1 MTTGDDYVILSDRDI
16 IGELN
21 KGSLRIIPLDDE
33 KIQPCSVDM
42 ELASELKT
50 IDGKSIDISHD
61 SYHLKPK
68 EFVLGSTNEY
78 VEIPDYLCGQ
88 VDGRSSIARLGI
100 SIHQTGGYIDAGFRG
115 NITLEIF
122 NASDKAFELFMG
134 QPICQLIIHVLH
146 SPCIRPYGS
155 DGLNSKYQDST
166 GTVRSKYVG

>member
-1 MTTGDDYVILSDRDI
+1 MGRGRLILSDRDI
-16 IGELN
+16 VRELN
-21 KGSLRIIPLDDE
+21 EGSLRIIPIKEDA
-33 KIQPCSVDM
+33 IQPCSVDL

-50 IDGKSIDISHD
+50 LDGKTIDISQD

-78 VEIPDYLCGQ
+78 VEIPNNLCGQ

-122 NASDKAFELFMG
+122 NASEKPFELMLG
-134 QPICQLIIHVLH
+134 QPICQLIIHVL
-146 SPCIRPYGS
+146 SSECLRPYGS
-155 DGLNSKYQDST
+155 SGLGSKYQDSE
-166 GTVRSKYVG
+166 GTIRSRYHV